1 MQPNPTILRGT
12 DFIQWME
19 YVWEAPQ
26 AVYLKHHHA
35 RLEALRLGAR
45 RTGATRLRMTDG
57 HVWHMEVYTW
67 PNGARV
73 NLAHNGAAV
82 HPNKHDGEGVRQR
95 RKQEAA

>member
-57 HVWHMEVYTW
+57 HVWHMEVYT
-67 PNGARV
+67 
-73 NLAHNGAAV
+73 AV